1 AAEVGLLTDEQRARL
16 EGRLKLA
23 ARVSDWLTQTNATP
37 EATREL
43 LEEAGST
50 PLREPTRIATV
61 LKRPKVDVHEL
72 VAACGGFPDP
82 DVDPADLEEAL
93 TGAEMELRYSGY
105 LARERER
112 AEGLRRQHDFI
123 LPDDLPYAELT
134 SLSTDRKSTRLNS
147 SHVKI

>member
-1 AAEVGLLTDEQRARL
+1 
-16 EGRLKLA
+16 
-23 ARVSDWLTQTNATP
+23 QTNATP

-112 AEGLRRQHDFI
+112 AEGLRRQHAFI
-123 LPDDLPYAELT
+123 RPDDLPYAELP
-134 SLSTDRKSTRLNS
+134 SLPTGARQKLVRIRPATLGQAAGIPGISP
-147 SHVKI
+147 